1 MKIYVKVILLFLIIG
16 LVTNDIKAQNKKGK
30 ADDFG
35 RIVLNSYVSPQV
47 EGLPSSAKRMLSNK
61 LSQVASKNGMGGSC
75 LNPKFI
81 ITPNITVLTKDLTPT
96 APPMTAL
103 TLEITFYIGDGVE
116 GTLFANNSIEVKGV
130 GTNET
135 KAYISALKQIK
146 PAHPDLK
153 NLIEEGK
160 TKIIEYYNSK
170 CDFIQKEA
178 SAKADK
184 KEYDEA
190 ISGLLAVPE
199 VCKDCYMA
207 CQDLTSEIY
216 KMKMENECKE
226 NIQKAIVAKTNNE
239 WDEAA
244 TLLTTILPDVSCF
257 DDAQGLLE
265 EIEDHRCSEALG
277 KANGAWANRDSKLA
291 SSFLSEISSD
301 SKCAEEAKQL
311 FTQIS
316 GKLDADEKKEWDLE
330 YEKYNRNQTERE
342 TNSANNR
349 DLANR
354 DQTYKENQGYELEQA
369 RIKAA
374 KAIGVAYGNNQ
385 PKKIVYNTRSW
396 F

>member
-190 ISGLLAVPE
+190 IAGLLAVPE